1 MGCIP
6 SKQDVFEQFDGDGL
20 LPSKE
25 RTPKTTK
32 KKHPKVSKKVSN
44 RQRPPSPVIPE
55 DAPPWVTTG
64 HAVMTVHRDTNTGEV
79 YLTEKNR

>member
-6 SKQDVFEQFDGDGL
+6 SKQDVFEQFDGDRL
-20 LPSKE
+20 ASKGRASE
-25 RTPKTTK
+25 K
-32 KKHPKVSKKVSN
+32 KKKQPKVSKRQ

-55 DAPPWVTTG
+55 DAPPWVTG
-64 HAVMTVHRDTNTGEV
+64 HTVVTVHRDTNTGEV